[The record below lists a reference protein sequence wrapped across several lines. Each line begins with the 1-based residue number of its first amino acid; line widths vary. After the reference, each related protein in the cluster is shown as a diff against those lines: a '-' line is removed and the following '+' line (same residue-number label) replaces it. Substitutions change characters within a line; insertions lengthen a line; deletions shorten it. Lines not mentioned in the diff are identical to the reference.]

1 MKLLCRSLFL
11 FISMILISAC
21 GGQKTEITPTPI
33 MAVATEE
40 TEPKILK
47 MDRPFEP
54 PNLPAD
60 TTRLVTASAVCASC
74 HTGLDNGEGVDYSFD
89 TNWRTSMMA
98 HSGKDPY
105 WLATMS
111 SEISKHSQHKALIE
125 DKCSVCHM
133 PLAHFDAKTNEYP
146 IEVFG
151 EGFRDS
157 NNPYYD
163 LAADGVSCTLCHQI
177 RADNLGQEESFSG
190 GYVIDTKMS
199 TRIAYGSHDV
209 LPEPANIMI
218 NRSGYEPRYGEHVLD
233 SALCAT
239 CHTLYTP
246 YLDAQGE
253 FAGYFPEQTVYQEWE
268 NSAYKGTQ
276 TCQECHMPKATGYV
290 AASTEWGP
298 LSKFTRLHTFTGA
311 NAFMLRLLN
320 ANAQS
325 VSLTAEDVQMQAA
338 IERVTEQLQTNS
350 AELTLDV
357 LSIEEGMLTAEVAI
371 HPLTGHKFPS
381 GYPSRRVWLHLTI
394 TDETDNI
401 LFESGAVEANG
412 LIIGNDNDADP
423 TQYEPHYAQI
433 TTPDQVQIYE
443 SIMLDIEDQV
453 TTGLLLGAAYAKDN
467 RLLPDGFDIT
477 TASPD
482 IAPYGVAGKD
492 SDFSASGDTV
502 VYEIVLQQPPSTLTV
517 SVELLYQS
525 IGYRWIENLR
535 GYDTSETRQFFTLYE
550 TVDNL
555 PVVVAEVMQ
564 TITP

>member
-1 MKLLCRSLFL
+1 MNSIWKFLLAL
-11 FISMILISAC
+11 ILASILSAC
-21 GGQKTEITPTPI
+21 GNEKDDVIPTPTVI
-33 MAVATEE
+33 LEDTQTEVL
-40 TEPKILK
+40 KIDK
-47 MDRPFEP
+47 PFQP
-54 PNLPAD
+54 PNLPGD
-60 TTRLVTASAVCASC
+60 STRLVRASAGCSPC
-74 HTGLDNGEGVDYSFD
+74 HTGLDNGEGIDYSFD
-89 TNWRTSMMA
+89 TNWRSSMMA

-111 SEISKHSQHKALIE
+111 SEINQHNQHKALIE
-125 DKCSVCHM
+125 DKCSTCHM
-133 PLAHFDAKTNEYP
+133 PLAHFDAKVNEYP
-146 IEVFG
+146 IEVLG
-151 EGFRDS
+151 DGFLD
-157 NNPYYD
+157 PAHPLHD

-177 RADNLGQEESFSG
+177 KADNLGQETSFSG
-190 GYVIDTKMS
+190 GYVINTEML
-199 TRIAYGSHDV
+199 TRIAYGSHSAP
-209 LPEPANIMI
+209 PEPELIMVT
-218 NRSGYEPRYGEHVLD
+218 RSGFVPRYSEHVLE

-239 CHTLYTP
+239 CHSLYTP
-246 YLDAQGE
+246 YLDAHGE
-253 FAGYFPEQTVYQEWE
+253 IAGYFPEQTVFQEWE
-268 NSAYKGTQ
+268 NSAYNGTQ
-276 TCQECHMPKATGYV
+276 SCQECHMPKVVGYV

-298 LSKFTRLHTFTGA
+298 LSSFTRLHSFAGA
-311 NAFMLRLLN
+311 NLFMLRLLN

-325 VSLTAEDVQMQAA
+325 VNLTAEDAQMQAT

-350 AELTLDV
+350 AELTLDI